1 MVCLILLQQ
10 IAKHHI
16 DTEQEDQ
23 SLLSGISTGETATLE
38 NAGIT
43 MVTEIGVKNEDTDA
57 APVVS
62 VTGTMQDVANLW
74 YSAFK
79 IVSIKIMLIRLSYAQ
94 NMHSL
99 QL

>member
-1 MVCLILLQQ
+1 MVCLILFQQ

-23 SLLSGISTGETATLE
+23 SLLSGISAGETATLE

-79 IVSIKIMLIRLSYAQ
+79 IVCIKIILIRLSYTQ